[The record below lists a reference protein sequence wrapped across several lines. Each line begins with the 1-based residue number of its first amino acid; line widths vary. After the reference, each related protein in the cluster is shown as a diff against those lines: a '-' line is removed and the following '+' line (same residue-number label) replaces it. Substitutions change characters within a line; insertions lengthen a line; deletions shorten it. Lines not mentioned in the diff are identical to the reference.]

1 MLINSKNPCCYS
13 SHLVRCKVLAMMEI
27 RSTLVSLIFA
37 LIISGTLVNCLVGS
51 EISLSSRSKL
61 LPKIFNLPR
70 AFLGVQPYFISCDDG
85 WTGFSESPSCYLFAG
100 RQRETFQDAQNI
112 CQNYGAQL
120 AKIDKESERVGGR
133 KKNTQIPQIPKKT

>member
-1 MLINSKNPCCYS
+1 M
-13 SHLVRCKVLAMMEI
+13 
-27 RSTLVSLIFA
+27 
-37 LIISGTLVNCLVGS
+37 GS

-61 LPKIFNLPR
+61 LPKFFNLPR

-133 KKNTQIPQIPKKT
+133 KKNTQIPQIPKKPNQLTKVTIFFLPIRIFLPQLLVKNSMKKFGLG